1 MKKRLVL
8 VFICGYLLLG
18 PSAKVLSPTFND
30 KAVNLSHYTPISTT
44 IVSENQVLYD
54 KQNPLQ

>member
-1 MKKRLVL
+1 MKKGLVL

-18 PSAKVLSPTFND
+18 PSAIALSPTIGDN
-30 KAVNLSHYTPISTT
+30 AVNLSHYTPISTI
-44 IVSENQVLYD
+44 IVGNEHVLIN

>member
-1 MKKRLVL
+1 MKKGLVL

-18 PSAKVLSPTFND
+18 PSAIALSPTVGDN
-30 KAVNLSHYTPISTT
+30 AVNLSHYTPISTT
-44 IVSENQVLYD
+44 IVTNEHVILD

>member
-18 PSAKVLSPTFND
+18 PSAIALSPTIGDN
-30 KAVNLSHYTPISTT
+30 AVNVSHYTPISTT

>member
-1 MKKRLVL
+1 VL

-18 PSAKVLSPTFND
+18 PSAIALSPTIGD

-44 IVSENQVLYD
+44 IVSDNQVLYD

>member
-1 MKKRLVL
+1 MKNGLVL

-18 PSAKVLSPTFND
+18 PSAIALSPTIGDN
-30 KAVNLSHYTPISTT
+30 AVNLSHYTPITTT
-44 IVSENQVLYD
+44 IVTNEHVLLD

>member
-1 MKKRLVL
+1 MKKGLVL

-18 PSAKVLSPTFND
+18 PSAIALSPTIGDNVG
-30 KAVNLSHYTPISTT
+30 KLSHYTPISIT
-44 IVSENQVLYD
+44 IVNEHVLYK

>member
-18 PSAKVLSPTFND
+18 PSAIALSPTIGDN
-30 KAVNLSHYTPISTT
+30 AVNLSHYTPISTT
-44 IVSENQVLYD
+44 IVTNEHVVYK
-54 KQNPLQ
+54 KQNPLE